1 MENGAIQKAYDQ
13 CLKYISFK
21 NRTEQEIV
29 LYLEKKE
36 YDERIIAAV
45 MEKLI
50 RYKFINDEEYL
61 KHYCY
66 TNINFGYNGRIKMR
80 YDLKKRGI
88 PDKLLFSLDDLF
100 TEEQEWDCCK
110 KQYQKAEKK
119 YDREP
124 YLKRKSKIYG
134 FLQRKGFASEMI
146 KTMIENNL
154 VREDDVDL
162 TEEETEWLMKERM
175 TEAIRYYEKYK
186 RTHEN
191 KGYQGYELKQRI
203 IRSLMGRGYS
213 YDLIKKMMDSENEN
227 EE

>member
-1 MENGAIQKAYDQ
+1 
-13 CLKYISFK
+13 
-21 NRTEQEIV
+21 
-29 LYLEKKE
+29 
-36 YDERIIAAV
+36 
-45 MEKLI
+45 
-50 RYKFINDEEYL
+50 
-61 KHYCY
+61 
-66 TNINFGYNGRIKMR
+66 
-80 YDLKKRGI
+80 
-88 PDKLLFSLDDLF
+88 
-100 TEEQEWDCCK
+100 
-110 KQYQKAEKK
+110 
-119 YDREP
+119 
-124 YLKRKSKIYG
+124 YG